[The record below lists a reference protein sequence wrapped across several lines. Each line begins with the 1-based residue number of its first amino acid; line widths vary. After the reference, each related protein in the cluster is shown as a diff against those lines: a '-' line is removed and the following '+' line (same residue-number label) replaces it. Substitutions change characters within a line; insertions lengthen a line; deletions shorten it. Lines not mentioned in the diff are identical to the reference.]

1 MKKLFTTLMLL
12 LALFVSFDAF
22 STPILNSFP
31 SAPATVYLDFDGY
44 YVTSPDWNGGVPF
57 QCDPSGMT
65 DAQVTEVF
73 NRVSED
79 FRPFNINI
87 TTDSNVFNAAPA
99 TQRTREVITPT
110 SAWYPGVGGISY
122 VGSFTWGDETPS
134 FIFCNLLG
142 PNDPKMVAECCSHE
156 TGHTLGLYHQ
166 STWDA
171 SCDLLAVYSL
181 GDGSGE
187 VGWAP
192 IMGDSYYQNM
202 TGWYNG
208 LTPYACS
215 LYQDNLSVI
224 STQNGFTYRT
234 DDYSDD
240 INSSPTPI
248 NILGGNITGLIST
261 STDKDAF
268 KFTMTKNGTVNLNVA
283 PYSVGVN
290 DEGADLD
297 VKVELYNGAKTLV
310 GTYDPPA
317 VMSVNIDTTLAAG
330 DYYMIVE
337 GTGNSNTSDYGSL
350 GSYSLN
356 SISTVLPIQGITL
369 TGKNTNGKHDLNWDI
384 TSTEAIESIVLEY
397 STDGKTFNSLQALP
411 ATSTS
416 FEYAP
421 FASDNIYYRLKVTSV
436 TNQMMYSNIV
446 VLNVQAQAN
455 NGFTVSTLVQDAI
468 SVNAPE
474 NYNYQL
480 NTINGSLI
488 VKGTGTQGANR
499 INIDNQ
505 PSGVYVLQLIS
516 NNQRQVERI
525 IKQ

>member
-1 MKKLFTTLMLL
+1 MLL

-22 STPILNSFP
+22 STPILNSYP
-31 SAPATVYLDFDGY
+31 SAKATVYLDFDGY

-57 QCDPSGMT
+57 QCAPAGMT
-65 DAQVTEVF
+65 DAQITEVF

-79 FRPFNINI
+79 YRPFNINI

-110 SAWYPGVGGISY
+110 SAWYPGVGGISF

-166 STWDA
+166 STWDN
-171 SCDLLAVYSL
+171 SCNLLAVYSM

-192 IMGDSYYQNM
+192 IMGNSYYRNM

-224 STQNGFTYRT
+224 STQNGFGYRT

-240 INSSPTPI
+240 INGTPTVLNTI
-248 NILGGNITGLIST
+248 GGSVNGLIST

-268 KFTMTKNGTVNLNVA
+268 KFTMTKSSNIILNVN
-283 PYSVGVN
+283 PYSVGTN
-290 DEGADLD
+290 DDGADLD
-297 VKVELYNGAKTLV
+297 AKVELYNSSKQLL
-310 GTYDPPA
+310 GTYDPPS
-317 VMSVNIDTTLAAG
+317 VMSVSIDTTLAAG
-330 DYYMIVE
+330 DYYMVVE

-350 GSYSLN
+350 GSYSLM

-369 TGKNTNGKHDLNWDI
+369 QGKSDNSKHDLSWDI
-384 TSTEAIESIVLEY
+384 KSTEAIASIVLEY
-397 STDGKTFNSLQALP
+397 STDGANFNSLQALP
-411 ATSTS
+411 AASTNYS
-416 FEYAP
+416 YAP
-421 FASDNIYYRLKVTSV
+421 FESGNIYYRLKVTSV
-436 TNQMMYSNIV
+436 SNQMMYSNTLL
-446 VLNVQAQAN
+446 LNAQSQAAN
-455 NGFTVSTLVQDAI
+455 TFTVSTLVQNSI
-468 SVNAPE
+468 TVNAPE

-480 NTINGSLI
+480 NTISGASI
-488 VKGTGTQGANR
+488 VKGTGMQGTNT
-499 INIDNQ
+499 INIENQ

-516 NNQRQVERI
+516 NGQRQVERI